1 MAYSNR
7 MSKLFIG
14 IGAYPSAAKLNRNP
28 TYGVK
33 KLAVDR
39 VGVDGS
45 CAKLL
50 TVESHTV
57 VMML

>member
-1 MAYSNR
+1 